1 MTLAAATG
9 SATAAQVLAELT
21 YKGSRSA
28 VILYTIAQAA
38 QNAVTLGLIGS
49 VRALTVALLANPFT
63 AVAAAAAILVGIL
76 YKLYQ
81 NTKAVREESEATA
94 KALTDTRSETER
106 DVLSAKRH
114 VKARE
119 GQTKATNDLTVA
131 TDTGSAAS
139 KKAAKAAAEEAA
151 AAELAAKPKEE
162 QQ

>member
-1 MTLAAATG
+1 VIGLNIAFKVATITVQAFTAVAAALRLGYLTLAAATG

-49 VRALTVALLANPFT
+49 VKALTIALLSNPFT
-63 AVAAAAAILVGIL
+63 AVAVAAAALVTVL
-76 YKLYQ
+76 YKLWQ
-81 NTKAVREESEATA
+81 NTKAVREESEAVA
-94 KALTDTRSETER
+94 QALTDTRKETEA

-119 GQTKATNDLTVA
+119 GI
-131 TDTGSAAS
+131 
-139 KKAAKAAAEEAA
+139 
-151 AAELAAKPKEE
+151 
-162 QQ
+162 